1 MLGSRSKRSFFD
13 YPHFQERGFFEEVCH
28 PDAGTH
34 LYPGMYFKMSGTPLC
49 IRMAAPLLGEH
60 NEYVYKQLLG
70 ISDEEYE
77 MLEQEGHIGMD
88 YPADVH
94 APFQL

>member
-34 LYPGMYFKMSGTPLC
+34 LYPGMYFKMSGHLSASESHPHAWGSTTS
-49 IRMAAPLLGEH
+49 IFTR
-60 NEYVYKQLLG
+60 G

-77 MLEQEGHIGMD
+77 MLEREGHVGME
-88 YPADVH
+88 YAPDVQ
-94 APFQL
+94 AQFQL